1 MPKYK
6 QIFMRGL
13 QEKRIAFTDFNER
26 QVRIVYTG
34 NNLKSIPIHISFDED
49 DDRDCELFCL
59 EIANFNDKVGEGLV
73 LCNSLNEQYR
83 WVRFYLDDD
92 NDLVVAAD
100 GDFSENFVCDDNLV
114 NIQRLVNAIDL
125 AYPQIAQELWG

>member
-1 MPKYK
+1 MLKYK
-6 QIFMRGL
+6 QIFMQGL
-13 QEKRIAFTDFNER
+13 NEKRIAFTDFNDQ
-26 QVRIVYTG
+26 QVRIVYSG

-49 DDRDCELFCL
+49 GDRDCELFCL
-59 EIANFNDKVGEGLV
+59 EIANFSDKVGEGLV
-73 LCNSLNEQYR
+73 LCNDLNEKYR
-83 WVRFYLDDD
+83 WVRFYLDSD